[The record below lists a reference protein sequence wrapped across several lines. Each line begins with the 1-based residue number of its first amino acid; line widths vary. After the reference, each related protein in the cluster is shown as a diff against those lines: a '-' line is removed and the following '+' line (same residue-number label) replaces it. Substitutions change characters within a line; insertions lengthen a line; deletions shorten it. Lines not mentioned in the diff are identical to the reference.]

1 MNSRDPILL
10 VNPDEELYRR
20 FTPREAA
27 RIQSFPDEFLLN
39 DSEPKSY
46 ENVNNLVADA
56 LNSLVEK
63 GAKVITMPPIN
74 IVGVKAEVKDALTA
88 QAVVAW
94 LKDNGEKVNRLII
107 VDKEG
112 A

>member
-10 VNPDEELYRR
+10 VNPEAELYRR

-46 ENVNNLVADA
+46 KPYA
-56 LNSLVEK
+56 LLCQCPAHHSRS
-63 GAKVITMPPIN
+63 
-74 IVGVKAEVKDALTA
+74 
-88 QAVVAW
+88 VVA
-94 LKDNGEKVNRLII
+94 
-107 VDKEG
+107 EG
-112 A
+112 G